1 MRPSAFSQT
10 VPDLAAGLP
19 QAFALVHG
27 PLAHWSQAQPGAMAL
42 SNGAQQLT
50 FAQLHARVEQQAQA
64 LRERHAPAT
73 VLLEGSGSGL
83 ERIVDFLAVI
93 ASGRCAAVADPD
105 WPAAVQAR
113 IAAQFAQQPAADMP
127 EPGPETPFYI
137 GFTSGS
143 SGLPKG
149 FRRHH
154 RSWSESFRVSAQD
167 LGAAATQRVFAPG
180 RLSHSLFLFAA
191 LLGLWSGAGAEIQER
206 FSAGRALARLRSGE
220 FPLLVA
226 VPSQLQLM
234 LEWAQRR
241 DAPPI
246 DGVALLLISGARWMR
261 ERTPALQALFPRAR
275 IVEFYGA
282 SEASYIAWMEADPA
296 APAQAVGRP
305 FSNVALHIGADPL
318 EERNAGNRPGLAR
331 PGLIW
336 VRSPM
341 LFMDYVGHSDG
352 SAALRRGEWLS
363 VRDMGHLDAEGR
375 LHLLGRESRMIVT
388 QGKNLFP
395 EEVEARLQAHPAL
408 GQVSLH
414 GVADGLRGH
423 AVHAVLQSMDD
434 VCPMPDAF
442 ALGQWCR
449 ETLEAY
455 KAPRQ
460 WWLWQGAWPLTAS
473 GKTDH
478 AAIAQALAD
487 PGAHP
492 LQPWP

>member
-1 MRPSAFSQT
+1 MPGAALQQA
-10 VPDLAAGLP
+10 VPDLDAPLP
-19 QAFALVHG
+19 EAFQLVHG
-27 PLAHWSQAQPGAMAL
+27 PLAHWSQAQPEAVAL
-42 SNGAQQLT
+42 SNGHERLT
-50 FAQLHARVEQQAQA
+50 FAQLQARVAQQARA
-64 LRERHAPAT
+64 LAARSAPAT
-73 VLLEGSGSGL
+73 VLLDATGSGL

-93 ASGRCAAVADPD
+93 QSGRCAAVADPD
-105 WPAAVQAR
+105 WPASVQAR
-113 IAAQFAQQPAADMP
+113 IAAQFAQQPPADMP

-154 RSWSESFRVSAQD
+154 RSWSESFRVSVQD
-167 LGAAATQRVFAPG
+167 LGPAAARRVFAPG

-191 LLGLWSGAGAEIQER
+191 LLGLWSGAGVEIQER
-206 FSAGRALARLRSGE
+206 FSAGRALARLQSGA

-241 DAPPI
+241 DAPPMG
-246 DGVALLLISGARWMR
+246 GVALLLISGARWMR
-261 ERTPALQALFPRAR
+261 ERTPALQALFPNAR

-282 SEASYIAWMEADPA
+282 SEASYIAWMPADPA

-305 FSNVALHIGADPL
+305 FSNVRLHIGADPL
-318 EERNAGNRPGLAR
+318 GGASSKG

-341 LFMDYVGHSDG
+341 LFIDYVGHSDG
-352 SAALRRGEWLS
+352 SAALRRGDWLS
-363 VRDMGHLDAEGR
+363 VRDMGHLDAAGR
-375 LHLLGRESRMIVT
+375 LHLLGRESRMLVT

-395 EEVEARLQAHPAL
+395 EEVEARLQAHPAV
-408 GQVSLH
+408 GQVALQ

-423 AVHAVLQSMDD
+423 AVHAVLQPMDGG
-434 VCPMPDAF
+434 CPLPDAF

-449 ETLEAY
+449 EALESY

-460 WWLWQGAWPLTAS
+460 WWLWQGPWPRTAS

-478 AAIAQALAD
+478 AALAQALAE

-492 LQPWP
+492 LRPWP